1 MNTPE
6 SFNARSADLLPG
18 FMGVVVTR
26 LADGEVDAEI
36 ELGAKHMAPNGFLHA
51 AAVISLADS
60 ACGHGCLANLP
71 EGAESF
77 TTVELKSN
85 HLGTARD
92 GTITCTARA
101 VHKGEDN
108 ASVGRSGGSSADWE
122 NHCAVSLHTDDSV
135 RASLNECPAAFCVDT
150 CLLSIIHS
158 RELTRDSL
166 FLVLPIPVGPA
177 VCREFDIC

>member
-6 SFNARSADLLPG
+6 IFNARSADLLPG

-101 VHKGEDN
+101 VHKGRTTQVWD
-108 ASVGRSGGSSADWE
+108 AQVVHQQTGKTIALFRCTQMILYA
-122 NHCAVSLHTDDSV
+122 
-135 RASLNECPAAFCVDT
+135 RA
-150 CLLSIIHS
+150 
-158 RELTRDSL
+158 
-166 FLVLPIPVGPA
+166 
-177 VCREFDIC
+177 